1 VRYRPPEPGAW
12 PARAISVQ
20 LAAVIKGQQR
30 SLADT
35 CSRRS
40 AAIRTKIGMICKQE
54 VRSSPPG
61 LRVPVT
67 CLSERTITVAY
78 GRQRRTAEEAQVGAS
93 QKIKGRPADF
103 PSW

>member
-1 VRYRPPEPGAW
+1 MFAQVGRHT
-12 PARAISVQ
+12 
-20 LAAVIKGQQR
+20 GQDR
-30 SLADT
+30 HD
-35 CSRRS
+35 
-40 AAIRTKIGMICKQE
+40 CKQE